1 MTEPTRVFD
10 LLDLYP
16 KNFGHKADMY
26 GYKVNGNW
34 KKWSSQETI
43 EQMYQLAAGMLENGV
58 KRGDRVGLI
67 SSNRPEWNITDFA
80 AQLCGAVLVPVYP
93 NLSEADLA
101 FVIKDAGLV
110 AFVAEGKV
118 LCDKV
123 KTAVAASGTTV
134 KIVSIDKTEGFE
146 TIAHWC
152 EKGKANPHTQEIET
166 IKKETVPETL
176 LTLLYTSGTT
186 GTPKGV
192 MLTHRNLVSN
202 FTILCDL
209 PPVDHT
215 CRVLSFLPLN
225 HIYERMLSY
234 LYLYRGPSIY
244 YAENLEKVGE
254 NIRELSPHMFTCVP
268 RLVEKVY
275 DRIIA
280 KGEQLTGI
288 KRKLFFWAVELGEQ
302 YDIRPDHRSAWYNF
316 KLSIASKII
325 FSKWREALGGN
336 VRAMASGGAALNE
349 RLARIFWAAGIPI
362 LEGYG
367 LTETSPVIAVN
378 TLEPDSVRFGTVGK
392 VIRNNEVKIA
402 EDGEILVKGPNVMN
416 GYWNRQDATDEVI
429 DGDGWF
435 HTGDIGIFVENR
447 FLKITDRKKEIFKTS
462 GGKYIAPQR
471 IENML
476 NSSRFIEQ
484 SMVIGEAQKFASAI
498 VVPAYGF
505 IRDWAANKNIKLGET
520 NAEIA
525 ANKEVFARIMKE
537 VEKMNKDL
545 AQYETIKTVAV
556 IAQPFAVDTGELTPK
571 LSLKRKV
578 ILKKYE
584 AEFNRIYQ
592 ES

>member
-16 KNFGHKADMY
+16 KKFGHKSDMY
-26 GYKVNGNW
+26 GNKVNGNW
-34 KKWSSQETI
+34 KTWSSQETI
-43 EQMYQLAAGMLENGV
+43 EMIHQLAAGMICNGV

-67 SSNRPEWNITDFA
+67 SGNRPEWNITDFA

-110 AFVAEGKV
+110 AFIAEGKV

-123 KTAVAASGTTV
+123 NTAVVASGCAV
-134 KIVSIDKTEGFE
+134 KIVSIDKTDGFE
-146 TIAHWC
+146 SIAQWC
-152 EKGKANPHTQEIET
+152 EKGKDNPHSQDIEAV
-166 IKKETVPETL
+166 KKETTPETL

-244 YAENLEKVGE
+244 YAESIEKVGD
-254 NIRELSPHMFTCVP
+254 NIRETNPHMFSCVP

-280 KGEQLTGI
+280 KGEQLTGM
-288 KRKLFFWAVELGEQ
+288 KRALFFWAVELGEQ

-316 KLSIASKII
+316 KLSIASKLI

-336 VRAMASGGAALNE
+336 VRAMVSGGAALNE

-402 EDGEILVKGPNVMN
+402 EDGEILVKGPNVMK

-429 DGDGWF
+429 DAEGWF

-471 IENML
+471 IENLL

-484 SMVIGEAQKFASAI
+484 SMVVGDGQKFAAAI
-498 VVPAYGF
+498 VVPAFAF
-505 IRDWAANKNIKLGET
+505 IRDWAARKNIKVGET

-525 ANKEVFARIMKE
+525 TNKEVFARIMKE

-556 IAQPFAVDTGELTPK
+556 VADLFTVDTGELTPK

-584 AEFNRIYQ
+584 SQVNRIYQ
-592 ES
+592 ET

>member
-16 KNFGHKADMY
+16 KNFGHKSDMY
-26 GYKVNGNW
+26 GNKVDGKW
-34 KKWSSQETI
+34 KTWSSQDAITM
-43 EQMYQLAAGMLENGV
+43 MYHLAAGMIANGV

-67 SSNRPEWNITDFA
+67 SANRPEWNITDFA

-93 NLSEADLA
+93 NLSETDLA
-101 FVIKDAGLV
+101 FVIKDAGLA
-110 AFVAEGKV
+110 AFVAEGKM
-118 LCDKV
+118 LCEKV
-123 KTAVAASGTTV
+123 KTAASAGGSAV
-134 KIVSIDKTEGFE
+134 KIVSIDPTEGFE
-146 TIAHWC
+146 SIAQWC
-152 EKGKANPHTQEIET
+152 EVGKANPHTTEIELV
-166 IKKETVPETL
+166 KKETTPETL

-192 MLTHRNLVSN
+192 MLTHSNLVSN

-244 YAENLEKVGE
+244 YAESLEKVGD
-254 NIRELSPHMFTCVP
+254 NIRELQPHMFTCVP

-280 KGEQLTGI
+280 KGEQLTGM

-302 YDIRPDHRSAWYNF
+302 YDIRPDHRSALYNF

-336 VRAMASGGAALNE
+336 VRAMVSGGAALNE

-402 EDGEILVKGPNVMN
+402 DDGEILVKGPNVMK

-429 DGDGWF
+429 DAEGWF
-435 HTGDIGIFVENR
+435 HTGDIGVFVENR

-484 SMVIGEAQKFASAI
+484 SMVVGDGQKFAAAI
-498 VVPAYGF
+498 VVPAFQF
-505 IRDWAANKNIKLGET
+505 IRDWAARKNIKLGDS
-520 NAEIA
+520 NADIA
-525 ANKEVFARIMKE
+525 SNKEVFARIMQE

-545 AQYETIKTVAV
+545 AQYETIKTVVVA
-556 IAQPFAVDTGELTPK
+556 AQVFSVDTGELTPK
-571 LSLKRKV
+571 LSLKRKI

-584 AEFNRIYQ
+584 SEINKVYQ

>member
-16 KNFGHKADMY
+16 KKFGHKSDMY
-26 GYKVNGNW
+26 GNKVDGKW
-34 KKWSSQETI
+34 KTWSSQDTI
-43 EQMYQLAAGMLENGV
+43 EMIHQLAAGMICNGV

-67 SSNRPEWNITDFA
+67 SGNRPEWNITDFA

-110 AFVAEGKV
+110 AFIAEGKV

-123 KTAVAASGTTV
+123 NTAVVASGCAV
-134 KIVSIDKTEGFE
+134 KIVSIDKTDGFE
-146 TIAHWC
+146 SIAQWC
-152 EKGKANPHTQEIET
+152 EKGKDNPHSQDIEAV
-166 IKKETVPETL
+166 KKETTPETL

-244 YAENLEKVGE
+244 YAESIEKVGD
-254 NIRELSPHMFTCVP
+254 NIRETNPHMFSCVP

-280 KGEQLTGI
+280 KGEQLTGM
-288 KRKLFFWAVELGEQ
+288 KRALFFWAVELGEQ
-302 YDIRPDHRSAWYNF
+302 YDIRPENRSAWYNF

-336 VRAMASGGAALNE
+336 VRAMVSGGAALNE

-402 EDGEILVKGPNVMN
+402 EDGEILVKGPNVMK

-429 DGDGWF
+429 DTDGWF
-435 HTGDIGIFVENR
+435 HTGDIGIIVENR

-484 SMVIGEAQKFASAI
+484 SMVVGDGQKFAAAI
-498 VVPAYGF
+498 VVPAFTF
-505 IRDWAANKNIKLGET
+505 IRDWAARKNINVGET

-556 IAQPFAVDTGELTPK
+556 VADAFTVDTGELTPK

-584 AEFNRIYQ
+584 SQVNRIYQ
-592 ES
+592 EA

>member
-1 MTEPTRVFD
+1 MI
-10 LLDLYP
+10 
-16 KNFGHKADMY
+16 A
-26 GYKVNGNW
+26 
-34 KKWSSQETI
+34 
-43 EQMYQLAAGMLENGV
+43 NGV
-58 KRGDRVGLI
+58 KRGDRVALI

-93 NLSEADLA
+93 NLSETDLA
-101 FVIKDAGLV
+101 FIIKDAGLV
-110 AFVAEGKV
+110 AFVTEGKV

-123 KTAVAASGTTV
+123 RVAAQTSGMNV
-134 KIVSIDKTEGFE
+134 KIVAIDKTDGYDWLND
-146 TIAHWC
+146 WC
-152 EKGKANPHTQEIET
+152 ATGKADPRTSEIDAVKSET
-166 IKKETVPETL
+166 TPETL

-244 YAENLEKVGE
+244 YAENLEKVGD
-254 NIRELSPHMFTCVP
+254 NIRELQPHMFTCVP

-316 KLSIASKII
+316 KLLIASKII

-336 VRAMASGGAALNE
+336 VRAMVSGGAALNE
-349 RLARIFWAAGIPI
+349 RLARIFWAADIPI

-402 EDGEILVKGPNVMN
+402 EDGEILVKGPNVMK

-429 DGDGWF
+429 DADGWF

-476 NSSRFIEQ
+476 NASRFIEQ
-484 SMVIGEAQKFASAI
+484 SMVIGEGQKFASAI
-498 VVPAYGF
+498 VVPAF
-505 IRDWAANKNIKLGET
+505 QFVRDWAARQNIKLGES

-525 ANKEVFARIMKE
+525 ANKEVFARIMQE

-545 AQYETIKTVAV
+545 AQYETIKTVSV
-556 IAQPFAVDTGELTPK
+556 VAQPFAVDTGELTPK